1 MAYRFK
7 NYKSVYRDPGS
18 VFVNTT
24 LRKRYDDNFTDHN
37 LVQENLQKML
47 VTAEFDGD
55 MQRAQKLRDQLNS
68 NSETRLKSGDF
79 ENMQGAIA
87 ADVAAFNKAYT
98 PIQRNYEAREE
109 NKKEAQKM
117 VMSGNRSGEWYEKW
131 LNRSLMTTGENGDY
145 TPYTGLSDMEDGS
158 VNPASYYQRQAV
170 SVDKKPAEEVLN
182 SVKAILSERY
192 GGQVTQ
198 LKQARYV
205 EGFGMVD
212 YIVTK
217 KDGTTEYI
225 KADTIKNFVHD
236 VMANREDL
244 QSFMRDKA
252 DLNTFDLSSHELDQN
267 LALRSAKLQ
276 DDLDNG
282 QMSNKNKITSEE
294 RAKMEARIREIDDAI
309 ESDDMAL
316 KREAT
321 RGADYEN
328 QYDAIMDM
336 AIQARAHSSTVGGGK
351 TSTIDPLWLT
361 KYKADQAA
369 LLHTQFNLSTP
380 GGSGQT
386 VRGNDIFADEEG
398 NVSAQSLAAA
408 ADSGE
413 AMRNGNTANLFPY
426 GDGTSS
432 YPVLTDLIANIG
444 RVHNSGAG
452 GNLTVAYQP
461 GSGQGTQAEVNA
473 ALAGISDDAI
483 NRLVA
488 DASGYQGAFT
498 NNSNN
503 ETLNPK
509 DAVGLLQEMRN
520 SLAFSNNIS
529 LNSQRFLNIATSNSD
544 LSPNT
549 FPSKVQEF
557 LPAIPEGGFGSS
569 EEITSYMQPALN
581 TMVLGMYNGMN
592 ETNGMLEPSE
602 MDNPNED
609 HPAVGNMMEFL
620 SPLLNTYEIPGEM
633 RAELINNSLEAVRNM
648 YETQSTDESV
658 FNDYG
663 GLIPSVHIPD
673 QKVDTPLMTMEGPV
687 YHTIQGSTTGGGIDL
702 VNGVNDII
710 ETGSQ
715 QVQDFIDNANV
726 ANIYLPES
734 TNAPMD
740 MSKNFALSTSFKKQL
755 GLRSMTILQG
765 MPTAASAHTAHP
777 VDVLTATTIEEGAPF
792 SGRAGNVRV
801 ESLSGVNLSNYEIV
815 GPETMFSEESTNNAK
830 LITTVIIKAKKI
842 DNDLPGP
849 STFRVEVPY
858 DKLVMND
865 DLTTGGNFGQLMNA
879 NSIGMQLRNEIL
891 AMGMNMSTISTS
903 SEGFTFAFKRG
914 ENQNGRGVDLQI
926 QVKAAL
932 GKANADGLQALE
944 LNDNTP
950 ITVSGTGVTGNYIN
964 KRQMTLGDIVR
975 FINGAGL

>member
-87 ADVAAFNKAYT
+87 ADVTAFNKAYT

-109 NKKEAQKM
+109 NKEEAQKM

-145 TPYTGLSDMEDGS
+145 APYTGLSNMEDGN

-182 SVKAILSERY
+182 SVKSILSERY

-225 KADTIKNFVHD
+225 KADTIKNFVND

-252 DLNTFDLSSHELDQN
+252 DLNTFDLSSQELDQN

-294 RAKMEARIREIDDAI
+294 RAKMEERIREIDDAI
-309 ESDDMAL
+309 ESDNMAL

-351 TSTIDPLWLT
+351 TATIDPLWLT
-361 KYKADQAA
+361 KYKAEQAA

-498 NNSNN
+498 NQNG
-503 ETLNPK
+503 ETLSPK
-509 DAVGLLQEMRN
+509 DAVGLLQEMRT

-549 FPSKVQEF
+549 FPSKIQEF
-557 LPAIPEGGFGSS
+557 LPALPEGGFGSS

-648 YETQSTDESV
+648 HETQSTDISV
-658 FNDYG
+658 FDDYG
-663 GLIPSVHIPD
+663 GLLDAES
-673 QKVDTPLMTMEGPV
+673 TPAQTSTINMGMEGSGNIMLSPATSSGRGV
-687 YHTIQGSTTGGGIDL
+687 DL
-702 VNGVNDII
+702 IRGVNNVI

-755 GLRSMTILQG
+755 GLRSMTMLQG

-792 SGRAGNVRV
+792 SGRGGNVKV
-801 ESLSGVNLSNYEIV
+801 ESLTGVNLNNYEIV
-815 GPETMFSEESTNNAK
+815 GDETMFSEEGTNNAK

-842 DNDLPGP
+842 DKTIKAGP

-858 DKLVMND
+858 DKLVMKD
-865 DLTTGGNFGQLMNA
+865 ELTTGGNFEQLMNV

-891 AMGMNMSTISTS
+891 AMGMNMSTNAVS
-903 SEGFTFAFKRG
+903 SEGFIFAFKRT
-914 ENQNGRGVDLQI
+914 ENQNGRGVDLKI

-932 GKANADGLQALE
+932 GKTGADGLQALE